1 MAKWNWRLKKSQK
14 SQPQINMSAAA
25 PSTGPAMRD
34 VDVGADCDMDAA
46 RTLITWAVAGWLTL
60 LTVMGGLDRSVES
73 AAGCN

>member
-1 MAKWNWRLKKSQK
+1 
-14 SQPQINMSAAA
+14 
-25 PSTGPAMRD
+25 MRD